1 MGLRE
6 EARGRLVLQGG
17 ERDVRVI
24 PPAEPLGPRL
34 DEGADKR
41 PVLVGGR
48 ATGRRVLLEL
58 DGQVGSLLELR
69 TEVEERTQAEGAQRT
84 QKMRCPGSRGG
95 HAGGYAVALA
105 VPAWQAGHQYAVR
118 AWSPC
123 GRDRMRPSHRRH
135 GSPARR

>member
-1 MGLRE
+1 MGLR

-41 PVLVGGR
+41 PVLAKGR

-95 HAGGYAVALA
+95 HAGVTRWRSPFLPGRPGTSTPSEPGR
-105 VPAWQAGHQYAVR
+105 PAAGT
-118 AWSPC
+118 
-123 GRDRMRPSHRRH
+123 G
-135 GSPARR
+135 